1 MPAKERFRVYDKIDN
16 NPNTNWEKK
25 ANDFTLSMKKAAT
38 IANWVNQGILIE
50 YVSFDELKIQA

>member
-25 ANDFTLSMKKAAT
+25 ANDFSLSMKKAAT
-38 IANWVNQGILIE
+38 IAN
-50 YVSFDELKIQA
+50 